1 MKRSKKVSPAPAR
14 QVPGYMKNNRIQNL
28 SLTVSLF
35 LLVASL
41 SGAQENKGI
50 PPELKD
56 VDIIEHLGE
65 IIPQDI
71 IIVTDQ
77 GDTVEI
83 SSLLHQGKPIVLNLA
98 YYQCPMLCNLVLNG
112 VAETMGKLDWN
123 AGSEFQALVVSINPE
138 ETHELAADKKAN
150 YIDEF
155 KASSGR
161 EFNSDGWIFATA
173 SEHDSRKLAD
183 ALGFEYYRVPE
194 TGEYAHAAAT
204 FVLSEDGMIAR
215 YLYGVSYR
223 ERDLRL
229 ALLEASEGKF
239 GSAMDKLL
247 LFCYRYDPGSRG
259 YVMFAVNVMKIG
271 GALTVVL
278 IALLVGGLIW
288 RERRRHPKTNVART
302 T

>member
-1 MKRSKKVSPAPAR
+1 
-14 QVPGYMKNNRIQNL
+14 MKNNNIQSFSLSVTAPLVVSLCL
-28 SLTVSLF
+28 SL
-35 LLVASL
+35 ASI

-56 VDIIEHLGE
+56 VDIVEHLGQT
-65 IIPQDI
+65 IPEDI
-71 IIVTDQ
+71 MIVTDL

-112 VAETMGKLDWN
+112 VSETMGKLDWN
-123 AGSEFQALVVSINPE
+123 AGSEFQALVVSINPD

-150 YIDEF
+150 YIDAF
-155 KASSGR
+155 TAFSGR
-161 EFNSDGWIFATA
+161 EFDSEGWTFATA
-173 SEHDSRKLAD
+173 SGHDSRKLAD
-183 ALGFEYYRVPE
+183 ALGFNYYKVPE

-204 FVLSEDGMIAR
+204 FVLSEDGMISR
-215 YLYGVSYR
+215 YLYGVSYS

-229 ALLEASEGKF
+229 ALLEASQGKF

-259 YVMFAVNVMKIG
+259 YVVFATNVMKIG
-271 GALTVVL
+271 GALTVLL
-278 IALLVGGLIW
+278 IIVLVGGLLW
-288 RERRRHPKTNVART
+288 RERRRHPKTSAA
-302 T
+302 